1 MYNMKLWRLIQAL
14 YQYRS
19 LPSMYSSVIG
29 VYAHKESENKE
40 RSGTRYKREREC
52 ERKAI
57 NTRMKRSDYCCIG
70 IKIFHA

>member
-1 MYNMKLWRLIQAL
+1 MYNMKLWRLSQAL
-14 YQYRS
+14 SQYRS

-29 VYAHKESENKE
+29 VCAHKDSENKE
-40 RSGTRYKREREC
+40 KSETRYKRERGR